1 MKPLSSCTV
10 RDACHDAADAI
21 VTHNDAYEVAET
33 VVERLRARAGD
44 ELLCSIFVREN
55 DRLWVVAQRGY
66 GMLPDGLAMN
76 AGVMGRAAT
85 SGSAQYAAD
94 VSVDPDFV
102 AGGDGVVAEVAAPIV
117 HEGRVIGILNIESR
131 RPLLPDV
138 TPAFEELAAAL
149 EPVIAQAAVAD
160 GCHISSLT
168 RVVAQ
173 AASIDEPE
181 ALAELACR
189 GLGRIFDVE
198 RVDLVGRSRE
208 LLGSWRS
215 PETSLEAV
223 TPDEAS
229 RLERL
234 VDRGALCQ
242 IIELDGGAVWV
253 PLRVRG
259 RKLGVVIG
267 RSSTPVHYARA
278 RAEAAT
284 LLGTHIASLL
294 DATEVLSRERAVSR
308 ADGLTG
314 LLNRR
319 GFEERVSQELE
330 RAERLRRPMA
340 VAVFDCDH
348 FVHVNN
354 ARGFA
359 AGDDALR
366 TVGGFIDGAK
376 RSWDVAGRI
385 GGDSFGVILPEVDA
399 LLAGAV
405 AERLRTNI
413 SSELA
418 AVGLDVTLSMGIASY
433 PDDAGTA
440 ADVLRVASD
449 AMREAKRRGRNR
461 TLTAFDLEPQLADEA
476 GPVLLGS
483 FLKLTEAL
491 DAGYLFDHAHSKI
504 VAHCAHLVAIELGL
518 PPEEAELV
526 RVAGLLHDIG
536 KAGLPESIL
545 RKPAALTPR
554 EWDEVKRH
562 PVIGAHMLE
571 RLRNAE
577 IQTWI
582 RSHHE
587 RIDGAGYPDGLAGD
601 AIPLP
606 ARILAVADSYEAMTS
621 RRPYRQPMEV
631 DEALAELKRCAG
643 SQFDPDVVEA
653 FARVLQ
659 SKSLHIVAA

>member
-1 MKPLSSCTV
+1 MGN
-10 RDACHDAADAI
+10 ACHDAAAAI
-21 VTHNDAYEVAET
+21 LPHGDAYEVAET
-33 VVERLRARAGD
+33 VVERVRARAGTD
-44 ELLCSIFVREN
+44 VLCSIFVCEN

-66 GMLPDGLAMN
+66 GMLPDGLPIH
-76 AGVMGRAAT
+76 AGVMGRAT
-85 SGSAQYAAD
+85 MSGSTQYAAD

-102 AGGDGVVAEVAAPIV
+102 AASDAVVAEIAAPIRY
-117 HEGRVIGILNIESR
+117 EGRVIGILNIESR
-131 RPLLPDV
+131 RPLPRGV
-138 TPAFEELAAAL
+138 IPAFEALAAAL
-149 EPVIAQAAVAD
+149 EPVIAQVAIAE
-160 GCHISSLT
+160 GRHLSSLT
-168 RVVAQ
+168 RVVAH
-173 AASIDEPE
+173 AASINEPE

-189 GLGRIFDVE
+189 SLGRIFDVE
-198 RVDLVGRSRE
+198 RVDLIGCSRE

-223 TPDEAS
+223 TSDELS

-253 PLRVRG
+253 PLRIRG
-259 RKLGVVIG
+259 RELGVVIG
-267 RSSTPVHYARA
+267 RSPAPVHYARA
-278 RAEAAT
+278 CAEAAT
-284 LLGTHIASLL
+284 LLGAHIASLL
-294 DATEVLSRERAVSR
+294 DVMEALSRERAVSR

-319 GFEERVSQELE
+319 GFEERVTQELE

-348 FVHVNN
+348 FARVNDVL
-354 ARGFA
+354 GFG

-366 TVGGFIDGAK
+366 TMGGFIDGAK

-385 GGDSFGVILPEVDA
+385 GGDKFGVILPEVDA

-405 AERLRTNI
+405 GERLRTNI

-418 AVGLDVTLSMGIASY
+418 AAGLQVTLSMGIASY

-440 ADVLRVASD
+440 AEVLRIAGD
-449 AMREAKRRGRNR
+449 AMHEAKRRGRDR
-461 TLTAFDLEPQLADEA
+461 TLTAFDLKPQVADQA

-483 FLKLTEAL
+483 LLELTEAL

-504 VAHCAHLVAIELGL
+504 VSHCAHLVAIELGL
-518 PPEEAELV
+518 PPEEAERV

-545 RKPAALTPR
+545 RKPAALSPR

-571 RLRNAE
+571 RLRDSE
-577 IQTWI
+577 LQTWI

-601 AIPLP
+601 AIPLA

-621 RRPYRQPMEV
+621 RRPYRQPMQVEQ
-631 DEALAELKRCAG
+631 ALTELKRCAG
-643 SQFDPDVVEA
+643 SQFDTDVVEA
-653 FARVLQ
+653 FTRVLK
-659 SKSLHIVAA
+659 SKSLRIVAA